1 MLESTPL
8 LGGREGLMNIYNE
21 IEQLR
26 KSGIDAALCTIIH
39 TKGSTPRKVGAK
51 MLVLID
57 GSIKGTIG
65 GGNLEKEVIKNALI
79 QLKKNEPKLF
89 KHDLLH
95 QHNMCCGGT
104 VEIFI
109 EPLEKMKRLYIF
121 GAGHTGQALA
131 KYALAMDF
139 EIFVIDDRKEYIDQ
153 LKEMPAINKLNVDYK
168 KALPTLPFDENTFVV
183 ILTYEHEIDRD
194 ILSYCIKK
202 PYAYLGMIGSQ
213 RKIEMT
219 KKMFLDAGIAT
230 KEQLEKVRMPIGA
243 NILAETPEEI
253 AISILAELIEVKNK
267 PLQTSPKG
275 RLT

>member
-1 MLESTPL
+1 
-8 LGGREGLMNIYNE
+8 MNVYHE
-21 IEQLR
+21 IEQAR
-26 KSGIDAALCTIIH
+26 KNGLELVLCTVVY

-51 MLVLID
+51 MLVLAN

-65 GGNLEKEVIKNALI
+65 GGNLEKEVIKNALN
-79 QLKKNEPKLF
+79 QLKSKESKLY

-109 EPLEKMKRLYIF
+109 EPIEKMKKLYIF
-121 GAGHTGQALA
+121 GAGHTGQALVKMA
-131 KYALAMDF
+131 KVLDF
-139 EIFVIDDRKEYIDQ
+139 EIFIIDDREEYIKQ
-153 LKEMPAINKLNVDYK
+153 LTDVLDINKLNVDYK
-168 KALPTLPFDENTFVV
+168 KILPKLPFDANTFIV

-194 ILSYCIKK
+194 ILAYCIKQ
-202 PYAYLGMIGSQ
+202 PHAYLGMIGSQ

-230 KEQLEKVRMPIGA
+230 KKQLEKVNMPIGKT
-243 NILAETPEEI
+243 ILAETPEEI
-253 AISILAELIEVKNK
+253 AISILAELIEVKNR

-275 RLT
+275 RLM

>member
-1 MLESTPL
+1 
-8 LGGREGLMNIYNE
+8 MNIYNK

-26 KSGIDAALCTIIH
+26 TSGIDVALCTIIH

-51 MLVLID
+51 MLVFAD
-57 GSIKGTIG
+57 GTIKGTIG
-65 GGNLEKEVIKNALI
+65 GGNLEKDVIKNALI
-79 QLKKNEPKLF
+79 QLKNNEPKLF

-95 QHNMCCGGT
+95 QHNMCCGGI

-109 EPLEKMKRLYIF
+109 EPIEKMKKLYIF

-131 KYALAMDF
+131 KYALTMDF
-139 EIFVIDDRKEYIDQ
+139 EIFVIDDRKEYINQ
-153 LKEMPAINKLNVDYK
+153 LKEVSAINKLHVDYK

-202 PYAYLGMIGSQ
+202 PHAYLGMIGSQ

-230 KEQLEKVRMPIGA
+230 KKQLEKVNMPIGK

>member
-65 GGNLEKEVIKNALI
+65 GGNLEKEVIKNALV

-131 KYALAMDF
+131 KFAMSMDF

-153 LKEMPAINKLNVDYK
+153 LKEGSAINKLHVDYK
-168 KALPTLPFDENTFVV
+168 KVLPTLPFDENTFVV

-253 AISILAELIEVKNK
+253 AISILAELIENKNK
-267 PLQTSPKG
+267 K
-275 RLT
+275 

>member
-1 MLESTPL
+1 
-8 LGGREGLMNIYNE
+8 MNIYNE
-21 IEQLR
+21 IEQIR
-26 KSGIDAALCTIIH
+26 TRGIDAVLCTIIH

-51 MLVLID
+51 MLVFFD

-65 GGNLEKEVIKNALI
+65 GGNLEKEVIKNALV
-79 QLKKNEPKLF
+79 QLKKNEPKIF
-89 KHDLLH
+89 KHDLLN

-109 EPLEKMKRLYIF
+109 EPIEKMKRLYIF

-131 KYALAMDF
+131 KFAMSMDF
-139 EIFVIDDRKEYIDQ
+139 EIFVIDDRKEYLNQ
-153 LKEMPAINKLNVDYK
+153 LKEVVAINKLHVEYK
-168 KALPTLPFDENTFVV
+168 KVLPTLPFDENTFVV

-202 PYAYLGMIGSQ
+202 PHAYLGMIGSQ

-230 KEQLEKVRMPIGA
+230 KKQLEKVKMPIGA

-253 AISILAELIEVKNK
+253 AISILAELIKNK
-267 PLQTSPKG
+267 NASPTPPKERLLPPL
-275 RLT
+275 RED

>member
-1 MLESTPL
+1 
-8 LGGREGLMNIYNE
+8 MNLYNE

-26 KSGIDAALCTIIH
+26 TNGIDAALCTIVH
-39 TKGSTPRKVGAK
+39 SKGSTPRKVGAK
-51 MLVLID
+51 MLVIAD

-65 GGNLEKEVIKNALI
+65 GGNLEKEVIKNALV
-79 QLKKNEPKLF
+79 QLKNNEPKLF

-109 EPLEKMKRLYIF
+109 EPIEKMKKLYIF

-131 KYALAMDF
+131 KIAKVLEF
-139 EIFVIDDRKEYIDQ
+139 EIFVIDDRKEYINQ
-153 LKEMPAINKLNVDYK
+153 LTDVLEINKLNVDYK
-168 KALPTLPFDENTFVV
+168 KILPKLPFDKNTFIV

-194 ILSYCIKK
+194 ILAYCIKQ
-202 PYAYLGMIGSQ
+202 PHQYLGMIGSQ

-230 KEQLEKVRMPIGA
+230 NEQLEKVNMPIGA
-243 NILAETPEEI
+243 TILAETPEEI
-253 AISILAELIEVKNK
+253 AISILAELIENKNTK
-267 PLQTSPKG
+267 
-275 RLT
+275 

>member
-1 MLESTPL
+1 
-8 LGGREGLMNIYNE
+8 MNIYNE

-57 GSIKGTIG
+57 GTIKGTIG

-109 EPLEKMKRLYIF
+109 EPIERMKRLYIF

-139 EIFVIDDRKEYIDQ
+139 EIFVIDDRKEYINQ
-153 LKEMPAINKLNVDYK
+153 LKEVSAINKLHVDYK
-168 KALPTLPFDENTFVV
+168 KVLPTLPFDENTFVV

-194 ILSYCIKK
+194 ILSYCINK
-202 PYAYLGMIGSQ
+202 PHAYLGMIGSQ

-230 KEQLEKVRMPIGA
+230 KKQLEKVNMPIGK
-243 NILAETPEEI
+243 NILAETPDEI
-253 AISILAELIEVKNK
+253 AVSILAELIEVKNS
-267 PLQTSPKG
+267 SPIPIAIGTKFPS
-275 RLT
+275 